1 VRAMDTVTALLASE
15 QGGKTDVK
23 TFVVAGGSKRGWT
36 TWLTGA
42 VDKRVVAVVPIVIDV
57 VNVRACS
64 INHFCAYGFWA
75 PAIGD
80 YTRHKIFERS
90 DTSEHAALMR
100 IEDPYYYRDRL
111 TMPKYVVNA
120 GGDQYFPPDSS
131 KFYFG
136 DLVGPKYLR
145 YVPNADHSLRGS
157 DAAESILAFYHAIL
171 NKTAMPKFSWDMA
184 ADGSIRVKTEDKPRE
199 VNLWQA
205 TNPKARDFR
214 LVTIGPAYKKSRLDA
229 VEGGVYVAKVPKPE
243 AGWTAFFVELVYDGV
258 DKAPFKFTTQVSI
271 VPDVLPHKI
280 EEASKSGK

>member
-1 VRAMDTVTALLASE
+1 MDTVTALLASKE
-15 QGGKTDVK
+15 GGKVDVK
-23 TFVVAGGSKRGWT
+23 DFVVAGGSKRGWT

-57 VNVRACS
+57 VNVGACS
-64 INHFCAYGFWA
+64 LNHFCAYGFWA

-80 YTRHKIFERS
+80 YTRHKIF
-90 DTSEHAALMR
+90 DWHGTKEHAALMR
-100 IEDPYYYRDRL
+100 IEDPYFYRDRL

-157 DAAESILAFYHAIL
+157 DAVESILAFYQAVL
-171 NKTAMPKFSWDMA
+171 NKAALPKFSWETG
-184 ADGSIRVKTEDKPRE
+184 ADGSIRVKAADKPRE

-214 LVTIGPAYKKSRLDA
+214 LEAIGPAYKSSRLEA
-229 VEGGVYVAKVPKPE
+229 VDGAYVARVPKPE
-243 AGWTAFFVELVYDGV
+243 AGWTAFFVELVFDGGGKV
-258 DKAPFKFTTQVSI
+258 PFKFTTPVSI

-280 EEASKSGK
+280 EAAIKKSE